1 VSGSAG
7 GAGAGYYVK
16 ARYDRLSQS
25 RTPRVPA
32 GLRLV
37 SPGWSETVPRD
48 SESAVIRSIALAE
61 IWRKFDPRPV
71 RGAPPNDRG
80 RELERQWEQLSQL
93 PLEELRAAERAGLV
107 PSLILAPTTLE
118 DGRRLFISNLDL
130 LNLAPSLAV
139 QQVQPLAPRP
149 LSRGLVL
156 CGGSELLFSRE
167 AWSAVQGTPALV
179 DFVDDLESGRDLYS
193 REVDASGP
201 AGAPRPPAGRRNPV
215 RPSDVA
221 QTNYSLTGVEFARAF
236 DRANGFR
243 LATAARMSATAP
255 MISPAVY
262 LPSDPEL
269 RVADSGFYDNYGMD
283 VAAAWL
289 FRNRCWLKANTSGVL
304 LVQIRAMGRREMRTG
319 VVPPAAGFFPQFFKG
334 FRLVGSVAEGG
345 GARVLHRGDLSQRPP
360 GRLARRAV
368 QQSRPHRRLLHH
380 GRLREH
386 RGRPGGPR
394 PALRPGVGRR
404 PGRTRRILRR
414 AELAADPGRR
424 AVGPRGFPRVWPPT
438 DVLGERRQRHPGR
451 GQGPDH
457 RGRREWS
464 APLPRLRRRW
474 QGGRGHR

>member
-1 VSGSAG
+1 
-7 GAGAGYYVK
+7 
-16 ARYDRLSQS
+16 
-25 RTPRVPA
+25 VPA

-61 IWRKFDPRPV
+61 IWRMFDPWPV

-179 DFVDDLESGRDLYS
+179 DFVDDLERGRDLNR
-193 REVDASGP
+193 REVAASGP
-201 AGAPRPPAGRRNPV
+201 AGAPRPPAGRRNPL

-334 FRLVGSVAEGG
+334 FRLVGSVAEGAERAFST
-345 GARVLHRGDLSQRPP
+345 GAIFRNDRQVAWLAELFNGRDHTDAFFTTVVFENTAVVRADPDRPYDRESAADLDARAASYGALSWRLTQADVRSVRAAFPGCGLRLMSSVNDVSGIPAEGKDLIIVAAVNGVLHFRVFDADGKVAVDTDEKRLTEQVRKTEDLRKQ
-360 GRLARRAV
+360 LET
-368 QQSRPHRRLLHH
+368 L
-380 GRLREH
+380 
-386 RGRPGGPR
+386 
-394 PALRPGVGRR
+394 
-404 PGRTRRILRR
+404 
-414 AELAADPGRR
+414 
-424 AVGPRGFPRVWPPT
+424 
-438 DVLGERRQRHPGR
+438 
-451 GQGPDH
+451 
-457 RGRREWS
+457 
-464 APLPRLRRRW
+464 
-474 QGGRGHR
+474 